1 MKLWI
6 ARNEVGNL
14 KLFKEKPHKEV
25 SMLSMKNYWNDGK
38 DSYTIDSYL
47 FPEVTFENSPR
58 EVELKLI

>member
-6 ARNEVGNL
+6 ARSEAGYL
-14 KLFKEKPHKEV
+14 TLFKKKPHKEV
-25 SMLSMKNYWNDGK
+25 SMMSMKTYWNDGAY
-38 DSYTIDSYL
+38 SYIIDSYL